1 MNKAQQKE
9 TYYLN
14 RLIKLRDVFKAAE
27 KIKDHVYVVQAGG
40 KRIFDIANWATTN
53 DHESDKLD
61 ENICGT
67 ACCVAGTAGFIPE
80 FRKAGLKTE
89 INKYGEGS
97 VVLRSED
104 DYDNASEYAFAEF
117 FGLTLDESMNITMPS
132 AYVPEFGTS
141 DPNPKMVVKRLNDY
155 IKAKKNNIKMLGKK

>member
-1 MNKAQQKE
+1 VNKAQQKE

-27 KIKDHVYVVQAGG
+27 KIKDDVYVVRAGG
-40 KRIFDIANWATTN
+40 KRIFDIVNWATTD

-61 ENICGT
+61 KNICGT

-89 INKYGEGS
+89 INRFGEGS

-104 DYDNASEYAFAEF
+104 DYDNASEYAFADF
-117 FGLTLDESMNITMPS
+117 FGLTIDASMNITMPS
-132 AYVPEFGTS
+132 AYIDEFGTS
-141 DPNPKMVVKRLNDY
+141 DPNPKMVVKRLNHY
-155 IKAKKNNIKMLGKK
+155 INNKKSVIKMLSKK